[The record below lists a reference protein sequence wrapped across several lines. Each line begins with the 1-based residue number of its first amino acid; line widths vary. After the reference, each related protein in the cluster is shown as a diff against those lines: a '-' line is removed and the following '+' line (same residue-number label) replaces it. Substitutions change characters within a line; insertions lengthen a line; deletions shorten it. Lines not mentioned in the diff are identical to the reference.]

1 MMEKERDEG
10 MAEERWRAI
19 PDYVG
24 WYEAGDLGN
33 IKRVNGDNSARAGK
47 ILKPWTSHDYKRVSL
62 YKNGKETSSHVH
74 QIIMEAFVGPCPK
87 NKEVNHKDGDKANN
101 VLTNLEYVTHAEN
114 VQHAFD
120 TGLLSRRGEKNSQ
133 SKLTERNVH
142 EARRL
147 LAKGVTQTEIAKKF
161 GVNKTTICNIA
172 NRKSWTWLKEE
183 GDDERT

>member
-1 MMEKERDEG
+1 MEEERDEV
-10 MAEERWRAI
+10 MTEERWRAI
-19 PDYVG
+19 PDYEG

-47 ILKPWTSHDYKRVSL
+47 ILKPWTSHGYKRVSL
-62 YKNGKETSSHVH
+62 YKNGEETSSHVH
-74 QIIMEAFVGPCPK
+74 QIIMETFVGPCP
-87 NKEVNHKDGDKANN
+87 NDKEVNHKDGDKANN
-101 VLTNLEYVTHAEN
+101 ELANLEYVTHAEN

-133 SKLTERNVH
+133 SKLTEENVH

-147 LAKGVTQTEIAKKF
+147 LAMGVTQTEIAKKF

-172 NRKSWTWLKEE
+172 NRKNWAWLKEE
-183 GDDERT
+183 GDDKRT